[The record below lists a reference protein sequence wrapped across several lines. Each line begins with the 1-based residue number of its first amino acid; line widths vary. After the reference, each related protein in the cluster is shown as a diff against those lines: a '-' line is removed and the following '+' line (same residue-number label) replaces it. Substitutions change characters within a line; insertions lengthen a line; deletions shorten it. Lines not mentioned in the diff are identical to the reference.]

1 MKPNSLFAILAILGI
16 IAFLPESDKPD
27 TGTRHVKLLSDL
39 NPADLARIKI
49 TPKLGDSVELVR
61 KGDTWNVESYNN
73 FPADPS
79 KISSLVQN
87 LFLLKLGERETS
99 GSKYYDNYGV
109 NTDGPTRGLLL
120 SLSKSDG
127 STASEVV
134 FGNDRMAKGQYGFD
148 TPVGQYMRISN
159 SEEIYLLKE
168 KFSVETIPSNW
179 IYKKLPAISEGEV
192 QKIVVDTGVET
203 FQISRLEKAKEF
215 TMEGLDP
222 EQEINKSKVEQLVS
236 TFKDF
241 SFNNL
246 EKPGSVASTK
256 SMTNISKFELQ
267 TFDGMKLSVEMG
279 VKTTAS
285 SYRFARLK
293 WSGINPAKE
302 IQEKINLNNNLFKD
316 WLIGFTD
323 YSGKTLF
330 PSKSEMVRVK
340 PLGAKHILL
349 AYEGASNSKANRS
362 KQEALELAN
371 KIIAD
376 LKSGQTFEK
385 LAADYSDDASNKN
398 KGGSLGEFGKGD
410 MVKPFEEATY
420 ALAVGETTDSP
431 VETVYGFHV
440 IQRTK

>member
-1 MKPNSLFAILAILGI
+1 
-16 IAFLPESDKPD
+16 
-27 TGTRHVKLLSDL
+27 
-39 NPADLARIKI
+39 
-49 TPKLGDSVELVR
+49 
-61 KGDTWNVESYNN
+61 
-73 FPADPS
+73 
-79 KISSLVQN
+79 
-87 LFLLKLGERETS
+87 
-99 GSKYYDNYGV
+99 
-109 NTDGPTRGLLL
+109 
-120 SLSKSDG
+120 LSKSDG
-127 STASEVV
+127 STLGEVV

-159 SEEIYLLKE
+159 GDEIYLLKE

-179 IYKKLPAISEGEV
+179 IYKKLPAISEGEI
-192 QKIVVDTGVET
+192 QSIKIDAGGEV
-203 FQISRLEKAKEF
+203 FQISRLEVSKEF
-215 TMEGLDP
+215 RMDGLKP
-222 EQEINKSKVEQLVS
+222 EQEINKSKVDQLVG

-246 EKPGSVASTK
+246 EKPDSEASTK
-256 SMTNISKFELQ
+256 SMTNISKFVIQ
-267 TFDGMKLSVEMG
+267 TFDGMQLSIEMG

-293 WSGINPAKE
+293 WSGINPVKE

-349 AYEGASNSKANRS
+349 AYEGASNSQAKRS

-376 LKSGQTFEK
+376 LKSGKTFEK
-385 LAADYSDDASNKN
+385 LAADYSDDASNKS
-398 KGGSLGEFGKGD
+398 KGGSLGEFSKGD

-431 VETVYGFHV
+431 VETVYGYHV